1 MKKLLL
7 TLLLL
12 CNNVFAEKLTIIVPF
27 AAGTT
32 PDIQCRHIM
41 EAYDGLYNS
50 SSAIINM
57 PGADQLI
64 GYRHFTTMTDN
75 GFYCSGNGVMGV
87 SQKINLNFTLSP
99 DLVKPVAMTSTF
111 GYFIYASTGNSLDE
125 IIKDSRRTGRKI
137 TVGAISQ
144 HASKLITVILDEQKV
159 PYEVIA
165 YKKPA
170 DSLPSLT
177 DKQLD
182 IYIDGGTLKP
192 VLDSMKEVKEI
203 AHISPKNVSKSENLY
218 KRNDNVKY
226 LIAHTVIYVNN
237 SVSDEEVRELNKR
250 FNSIMQRPETVEF
263 MKSRF
268 PFHTINNST
277 IKEIEVY
284 STKLKHYMNHVYN

>member
-12 CNNVFAEKLTIIVPF
+12 CNNVFAEKLTVIVPWT
-27 AAGTT
+27 AGTT
-32 PDIQCRHIM
+32 IDIQCRHIM
-41 EAYDGLYNS
+41 DVYDKLYS
-50 SSAIINM
+50 TSSAIINM

-64 GYRHFTTMTDN
+64 GYKQFTGMSDK
-75 GFYCSGNGVMGV
+75 GFFCSGNGVMGV
-87 SQKINLNFTLSP
+87 VQKLNPNITLSP
-99 DLVKPVAMTSTF
+99 DLVKPVAITSTF
-111 GYFIYASTGNSLDE
+111 GYFIYASTGDTLDE
-125 IIKDSRRTGRKI
+125 IIRDSKRTGRKI

-144 HASKLITVILDEQKV
+144 HASKLVTVILDEQKV
-159 PYEVIA
+159 AYEVIA
-165 YKKPA
+165 YKKPS

-182 IYIDGGTLKP
+182 IYIDGGSLKP

-237 SVSDEEVRELNKR
+237 SVSDDEVRELNKR
-250 FNSIMQRPETVEF
+250 FNDIMQRQETVEF

-268 PFHTINNST
+268 PFHTINNT
-277 IKEIEVY
+277 TLKEIEVY